1 MLRLLLDTSFIL
13 PTLGVE
19 TGSEVVKG
27 LRKIGDGD
35 YRISYSTFN
44 ILESLWTMSRAMQKG
59 TFDQETFRLGLRS
72 IMETGRYDRVVE
84 DSEVFSE
91 AFRIYKLG
99 HRDMIDDIL
108 YATSLRQDLRL
119 LTVDQA
125 LKEFIQEHS
134 LTNTL
139 IFPDQL

>member
-1 MLRLLLDTSFIL
+1 MTRRLS
-13 PTLGVE
+13 
-19 TGSEVVKG
+19 
-27 LRKIGDGD
+27 
-35 YRISYSTFN
+35 
-44 ILESLWTMSRAMQKG
+44 
-59 TFDQETFRLGLRS
+59 RLGLRS

-119 LTVDQA
+119 LTVNQA
-125 LKEFIQEHS
+125 LKEFIEEHS